1 MGDSLQMPHD
11 VAAELKWARL
21 APAPASV
28 PRQCR
33 CGAREASVLHASL
46 VHPHGRGRLIAQTVP
61 AQMRSDLALM
71 GWANT
76 GRLEVRKKINELEG

>member
-1 MGDSLQMPHD
+1 MPHD
-11 VAAELKWARL
+11 VAAEIKWARL
-21 APAPASV
+21 APASASV

-71 GWANT
+71 GWANA
-76 GRLEVRKKINELEG
+76 GRLKVRKKINELEG